1 MNMNTLKLL
10 LKIYSSFSHAYMENE
25 LINNP
30 VWLTFGFYFSVFYK
44 NAQNG
49 ADQLFLF
56 FYFYYLAETSRVE
69 KSSIMFSISKISH
82 EVRCCGHRK
91 WSARP

>member
-49 ADQLFLF
+49 ADQF
-56 FYFYYLAETSRVE
+56 
-69 KSSIMFSISKISH
+69 
-82 EVRCCGHRK
+82 
-91 WSARP
+91 

>member
-30 VWLTFGFYFSVFYK
+30 VWLMFGFYFSVFYK

-49 ADQLFLF
+49 ADQF
-56 FYFYYLAETSRVE
+56 
-69 KSSIMFSISKISH
+69 
-82 EVRCCGHRK
+82 
-91 WSARP
+91 